1 MRNCI
6 NAENPL
12 PQWYLLI
19 EGNRIIGCAELVTND
34 FNSRMDLYPWLVAL
48 YIEKKFR
55 GHNLG
60 QLLID
65 YASRDAKSLGF
76 QTLNLCTNL
85 IGYYEKLKFIH
96 IGFCYHPWGEQSKV
110 YQIHL

>member
-1 MRNCI
+1 LRNCI

-48 YIEKKFR
+48 YIEKNFR
-55 GHNLG
+55 GDNLG
-60 QLLID
+60 QLLIN
-65 YASRDAKSLGF
+65 YASKDAKSLGF
-76 QTLNLCTNL
+76 QTLNLCTNF
-85 IGYYEKLKFIH
+85 IGYYEKLEFIH
-96 IGFCYHPWGEQSKV
+96 IGFCFHP
-110 YQIHL
+110 